1 MAYPQL
7 THDKDN
13 TTMMQMYLAHDANVP
28 KPRGQ
33 GKGMVLLHQMYI
45 FGRRLFLLY
54 GTFCDGMFS
63 DGMFSD
69 WDV

>member
-33 GKGMVLLHQMYI
+33 GKGMATSPKLIIVLVL
-45 FGRRLFLLY
+45 
-54 GTFCDGMFS
+54 
-63 DGMFSD
+63 
-69 WDV
+69 

>member
-1 MAYPQL
+1 MLTINLSHKAKVKEWLIHPQL

-33 GKGMVLLHQMYI
+33 GKGMATSPKLIIVLIL
-45 FGRRLFLLY
+45 
-54 GTFCDGMFS
+54 
-63 DGMFSD
+63 
-69 WDV
+69 